1 VLSDSQ
7 VEDEH
12 GPIKTNLRSN
22 TLPIRPVC
30 ENVHTSTHAQAHTHT
45 HAWAHTHT
53 ERENHRN
60 SHEHPIQYSKIKRY
74 QVYPHDHPRH
84 LQVGQLIQIKLFYA
98 KDANIY
104 TSPLM
109 TNLSLNLR
117 LAPVTH
123 TVDTPPKLYSFL
135 YFPVCTFS
143 EVHSSHRRGPVI
155 TLALCSWS
163 SENRQKIR
171 QTTQTLPTIITGPDS
186 ALQSQN

>member
-1 VLSDSQ
+1 M
-7 VEDEH
+7 
-12 GPIKTNLRSN
+12 
-22 TLPIRPVC
+22 C
-30 ENVHTSTHAQAHTHT
+30 THLHMHRHTHT
-45 HAWAHTHT
+45 HMHGHTHIQRERIT
-53 ERENHRN
+53 ETPM
-60 SHEHPIQYSKIKRY
+60 SILYSTQKIKRY
-74 QVYPHDHPRH
+74 QVYPHDYPRH